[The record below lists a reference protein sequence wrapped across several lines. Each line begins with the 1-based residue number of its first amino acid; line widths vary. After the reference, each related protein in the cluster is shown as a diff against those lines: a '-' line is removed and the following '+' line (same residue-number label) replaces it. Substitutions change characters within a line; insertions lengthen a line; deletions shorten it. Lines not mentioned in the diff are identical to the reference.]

1 MSEFTPINTQEELDN
16 IIKERLTRDREAQSK
31 KYSDYEDLKKK
42 VTEYEG
48 KIKEYTNAMSKYDEQ
63 LKGIAEKDKEIE
75 SLKGQVKTHEIN
87 ALKAKIAKEVG
98 LPAGFSARLS
108 GEDEKTIKE
117 DAKAL
122 KAVFDE
128 SAPKIPGVSREPAES
143 NEAAAKR
150 AGLQAVLNGL
160 KAQGGI

>member
-31 KYSDYEDLKKK
+31 KYADYEDLKKK
-42 VTEYEG
+42 VGEYEG
-48 KIKEYTNAMSKYDEQ
+48 KIKEYTNAMAKYDEQ

-75 SLKGQVKTHEIN
+75 SLKGQVKTYEIN
-87 ALKAKIAKEVG
+87 ALKVKIANEIG
-98 LPAGFSARLS
+98 LPAGFTTRIS

-122 KAVFDE
+122 KAVLDE
-128 SAPKIPGVSREPAES
+128 SAPQIPGVSREPAAS
-143 NEAAAKR
+143 NEETAKR